1 MWSANIRKHHIF
13 GKAKTKVDCPVIAV
27 TACTIESDLLKRAQE
42 VGMKEVITK
51 PVTDEKIARILK
63 LYFF

>member
-13 GKAKTKVDCPVIAV
+13 GKAKTKVYCPVIAV
-27 TACTIESDLLKRAQE
+27 TACSIESDLLKRAQD

-51 PVTDEKIARILK
+51 PLTD
-63 LYFF
+63 

>member
-13 GKAKTKVDCPVIAV
+13 GKTKTKTDCPVIAV
-27 TACTIESDLLKRAQE
+27 TACTIESDLLKRAQQ

-51 PVTDEKIARILK
+51 PVTDEKITRILK
-63 LYFF
+63 VYF